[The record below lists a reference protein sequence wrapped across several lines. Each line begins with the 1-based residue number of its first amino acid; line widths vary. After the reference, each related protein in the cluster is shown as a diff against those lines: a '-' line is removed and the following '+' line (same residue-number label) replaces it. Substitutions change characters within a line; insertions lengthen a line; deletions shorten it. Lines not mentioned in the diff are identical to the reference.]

1 MDQLGSQ
8 TVPIVVGGVA
18 VIIALAL
25 ARPVLRRKPK
35 RSSSNKKRRSP
46 NRKSSRRSPPKGV
59 RSTRLLA
66 EDLLELARQADVRPA
81 RRADREVG
89 RVAKVSPGAALPL
102 AWGPLELRIE
112 RAVARVGRNSDDVDL
127 DSTVDRLRFLESK
140 SSLSDEQA
148 RLLHRMRQLR
158 NRAAH
163 GELSTDEVD
172 AAAAQAYGRVAKVL
186 VGVLD
191 KVR

>member
-1 MDQLGSQ
+1 M
-8 TVPIVVGGVA
+8 
-18 VIIALAL
+18 
-25 ARPVLRRKPK
+25 
-35 RSSSNKKRRSP
+35 
-46 NRKSSRRSPPKGV
+46 
-59 RSTRLLA
+59 
-66 EDLLELARQADVRPA
+66 ELARQADVRPA
-81 RRADREVG
+81 RGADREVG

-112 RAVARVGRNSDDVDL
+112 RAVARVGGNSDDADL

-148 RLLHRMRQLR
+148 RLLHKMRQLR

-163 GELSTDEVD
+163 GGLSTDEVD
-172 AAAAQAYGRVAKVL
+172 AAAAQAYGRVAKAL

>member
-18 VIIALAL
+18 VLITLAL
-25 ARPVLRRKPK
+25 TRRVLRRKPK
-35 RSSSNKKRRSP
+35 RSSSNKKRGSP
-46 NRKSSRRSPPKGV
+46 NRTSSRRSPPKSV
-59 RSTRLLA
+59 RATRLLA

-81 RRADREVG
+81 RGADREVR

-112 RAVARVGRNSDDVDL
+112 RAVTRVAGNSDDADL

-148 RLLHRMRQLR
+148 RLFHRMRQLR

-163 GELSTDEVD
+163 GELSSDEVD
-172 AAAAQAYGRVAKVL
+172 AAAARAYGRVAKAL

>member
-18 VIIALAL
+18 VLITLEL
-25 ARPVLRRKPK
+25 TRRVLRRKPK
-35 RSSSNKKRRSP
+35 RSSSNKKRGSP
-46 NRKSSRRSPPKGV
+46 NRTSSRRSPPKSV
-59 RSTRLLA
+59 RATRLLA

-81 RRADREVG
+81 RGADREVR

-112 RAVARVGRNSDDVDL
+112 RAVTRVAGNSDDADL
-127 DSTVDRLRFLESK
+127 DSTVDRLRFLEST

-148 RLLHRMRQLR
+148 RLFHRMRQLR

-163 GELSTDEVD
+163 GELSSDEVD
-172 AAAAQAYGRVAKVL
+172 AAAARAYGRVAKAL

>member
-1 MDQLGSQ
+1 VDQLGSQ

-18 VIIALAL
+18 VLITLEL
-25 ARPVLRRKPK
+25 TRRVLRRKPK
-35 RSSSNKKRRSP
+35 RSSSNKKRGSP
-46 NRKSSRRSPPKGV
+46 NRTSSRRSPPKSV
-59 RSTRLLA
+59 RATRLLA

-81 RRADREVG
+81 RGADREVR

-112 RAVARVGRNSDDVDL
+112 RAVTRVAGNSDDADL

-148 RLLHRMRQLR
+148 RLFHRMRQLR

-163 GELSTDEVD
+163 GELSSDEVD
-172 AAAAQAYGRVAKVL
+172 AAAARAYGRVAKAL

>member
-1 MDQLGSQ
+1 VDQLGSQ

-18 VIIALAL
+18 VLITLEL
-25 ARPVLRRKPK
+25 TRRVLRRKPK
-35 RSSSNKKRRSP
+35 RSSSNKKRGSP
-46 NRKSSRRSPPKGV
+46 NRTSSRRSPPKSV
-59 RSTRLLA
+59 RATRLLA

-81 RRADREVG
+81 RGADREVR

-112 RAVARVGRNSDDVDL
+112 RAVTRVAGNSDDADL
-127 DSTVDRLRFLESK
+127 DSTVDRLRFLEST

-148 RLLHRMRQLR
+148 RLFHRMRQLR

-163 GELSTDEVD
+163 GELSSDEVD
-172 AAAAQAYGRVAKVL
+172 AAAARAYGRVAKAL